1 VVDVLDYG
9 EPIRRH
15 GGLTLYCTPGNDVE
29 STTAIA
35 GGGCTLTLF
44 STGLGTPT
52 GNPVCPNLKIATN
65 TTLAKRMPD
74 LIDFDTGPVITGE
87 QSVQQMG
94 ETLLD
99 LCIATASGE
108 YVPKAVALGQDDF
121 LPWKRG
127 VSL

>member
-1 VVDVLDYG
+1 MDYP
-9 EPIRRH
+9 EPITKK

-35 GGGCTLTLF
+35 AGGCNLILF

-52 GNPVCPNLKIATN
+52 GNPVCPTLKISTN
-65 TTLAKRMPD
+65 SSLAKRMAD
-74 LIDFDTGPVITGE
+74 IIDFDTGPVITGE
-87 QSVQQMG
+87 STLAEMG
-94 ETLLD
+94 YALMEQV
-99 LCIATASGE
+99 IETASGR